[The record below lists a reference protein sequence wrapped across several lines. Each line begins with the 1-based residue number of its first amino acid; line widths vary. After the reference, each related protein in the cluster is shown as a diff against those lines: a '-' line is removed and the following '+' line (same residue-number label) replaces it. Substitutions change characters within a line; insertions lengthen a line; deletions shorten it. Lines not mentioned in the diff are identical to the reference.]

1 MIATSKCDT
10 QCYDKRVWL
19 SQSKRRLISSLN
31 ISDYLLNI
39 WLPCSRLRVRHWKG
53 KSMPFTGCL
62 IFMLEVVFSLNT
74 PQSKKSV
81 TFFFKKMHLKIS
93 SGIWRPFCLGLNVL
107 NVNEY
112 LLQHAYKEFIERHCS
127 YWAHNVILI
136 HQEADPSHECFKIRL
151 SMLYPEIH
159 LWLNYKLNRQ
169 LAQGIDIWLHPIIFY
184 TSKFNV
190 PRCRARRFMTTQKN
204 WRKCLFL

>member
-1 MIATSKCDT
+1 M
-10 QCYDKRVWL
+10 
-19 SQSKRRLISSLN
+19 
-31 ISDYLLNI
+31 
-39 WLPCSRLRVRHWKG
+39 
-53 KSMPFTGCL
+53 
-62 IFMLEVVFSLNT
+62 
-74 PQSKKSV
+74 
-81 TFFFKKMHLKIS
+81 KIS

-169 LAQGIDIWLHPIIFY
+169 LAEGIDVWLHPIIFY
-184 TSKFNV
+184 TSNFNV
-190 PRCRARRFMTTQKN
+190 PRCRARRFMTTQKTEGN
-204 WRKCLFL
+204 AYFYKKHFVPPPPPPTTTTTTTTQDPSPPPPPTPTPLPIKACTTLVPKFEKHPFFADFGWKKHPFWSKTRFFRNVS